1 MAERLDLSFG
11 AHDLVTGEA
20 VSLELPAAGIGVR
33 VLSGLIDVAAMVV
46 ALVLLTLVGR
56 TITLGQDQA
65 LQATAQAVAVVLAL
79 IALPTALETAT
90 RGRTLGKLAL
100 GLRTVRDDGG
110 PIQFRQAFV
119 RALLGLVEIFVT
131 AGVTALVSALVSTQS
146 KRLGDHAAGTY
157 VVRERVRLRLAP
169 PPVMPAGLEGW
180 ARSADIATLP
190 DGLAVS
196 VRQFLGRAHTLTP
209 AARAEVTHRLCAEL
223 LPHVAP
229 PPPPGAHPELVLA
242 AVLADR
248 RRRDELRIQRE
259 DALRARL
266 LPRDELEVTPA
277 DRRATSRHTRV

>member
-33 VLSGLIDVAAMVV
+33 VVSGLVDLATMAVT
-46 ALVLLTLVGR
+46 LVLLALLSR

-65 LQATAQAVAVVLAL
+65 LQQTGQAVVIVLAL
-79 IALPTALETAT
+79 VVLPTALESAT
-90 RGRTLGKLAL
+90 RGRSLGKLAL

-119 RALLGLVEIFVT
+119 RALVGVVEIFVT
-131 AGVTALVSALVSTQS
+131 LGVTALISALVSTQA

-169 PPVMPAGLEGW
+169 PPGMPPGLAEWAG
-180 ARSADIATLP
+180 SADIATLP
-190 DGLAVS
+190 DGLAVA

-209 AARAEVTHRLCAEL
+209 MARADVAHRLCAEML
-223 LPHVAP
+223 RHVAP
-229 PPPPGAHPELVLA
+229 PPPPGVHPELVLA

-248 RRRDELRIQRE
+248 RRRDGLRLERE
-259 DALRARL
+259 DRLRARL
-266 LPRDELEVTPA
+266 LPADELDVSSGVPPRHTPA
-277 DRRATSRHTRV
+277 